1 LSGNHLRSLASP
13 RLTSA
18 AVVDYPLQTFAAE
31 GDRKDV
37 AFQKDSTTSPRLPPF
52 LAQFSASPPAGCDSE
67 HSHRWIFQSPSRK
80 TTMYWLGLSVPF
92 PH

>member
-37 AFQKDSTTSPRLPPF
+37 ASTLASLPG
-52 LAQFSASPPAGCDSE
+52 AVQCVASCWV
-67 HSHRWIFQSPSRK
+67 R
-80 TTMYWLGLSVPF
+80 
-92 PH
+92 